1 MEDEKYK
8 LRQELWNKFINNKDG
23 IKASDLVSQLDSI
36 HDIYEDFGNLIYQGC
51 TRRQQYLKKNFL

>member
-36 HDIYEDFGNLIYQGC
+36 HDLVILFIRVVLEDSNI
-51 TRRQQYLKKNFL
+51 